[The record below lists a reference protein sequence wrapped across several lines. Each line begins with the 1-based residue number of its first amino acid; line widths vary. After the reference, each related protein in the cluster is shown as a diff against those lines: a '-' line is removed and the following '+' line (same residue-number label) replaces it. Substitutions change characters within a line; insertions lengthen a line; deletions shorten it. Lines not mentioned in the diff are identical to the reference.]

1 MEIKMYTTS
10 KEMINA
16 ARAGKYA
23 VPAFNAENLEMVQAI
38 IKAAEDLKSPVMIQT
53 TPSTVKYLTLHEAV
67 AMVKAEAE
75 RASVPVAL
83 HLDHCESYE
92 GVEAALTEGYTSVM
106 IDGSKLPYE
115 ENIEV
120 TRKVVAKAS
129 EKGITVEAELGT
141 VGGKEDGRSAD
152 IAYTDPDEAV
162 DFFERTGIDIFAVAI
177 GTAHG
182 FYKGEPK
189 LDFELLSTI
198 AGRIDAPLVLHGG
211 SGIPDEMIRKTIE
224 LGICKVNF
232 ATELRAAMTAA
243 VRDALKDEKIIDPK
257 KFMGPGRQA
266 VYDLCCHKIK
276 LCGSDGKA

>member
-53 TPSTVKYLTLHEAV
+53 TPSTVKYLSLHEAV

-92 GVEAALTEGYTSVM
+92 GVELALTEGYTSVM